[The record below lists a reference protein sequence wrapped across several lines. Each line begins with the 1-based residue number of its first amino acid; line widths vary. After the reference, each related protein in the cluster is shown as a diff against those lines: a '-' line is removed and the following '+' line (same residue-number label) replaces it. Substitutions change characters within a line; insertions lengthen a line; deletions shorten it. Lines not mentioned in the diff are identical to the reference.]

1 MQIKT
6 LCQSQTLS
14 VLDYRC
20 GARPNDK
27 PFAEQFF
34 VHSVSYVHMGSFGCL
49 SRGRFFELVPGSLLI
64 GRTGDEYLCTHDHRC
79 GGDEC
84 LSFQLASEFVDSIGG
99 DDKIWRVG
107 RVPPLP
113 ELMVLGELAWLAT
126 QGRSEI
132 SVEEVGLLLLQRF
145 AAIVSDRSQPHSKL
159 DGRQRR
165 RVIETAVWLDEN
177 SQQPL
182 SLDILANKAGFS
194 QFHFLRVFTRVLGVT
209 PHQYGLRSRLRR
221 AVHLLADYDRS
232 ITEVA
237 FEAGFN
243 DLSNFV
249 RTFHRAAG
257 LPPGQFRLL
266 TRGKKQYFPRL
277 ARIADRI

>member
-1 MQIKT
+1 MHIET
-6 LCQSQTLS
+6 LCQNQTLS

-20 GARPNDK
+20 SATPNDK
-27 PFAEQFF
+27 PFTEQFA
-34 VHSVSYVHMGSFGCL
+34 VHSVSYVRKGSFGCL
-49 SRGRFFELVPGSLLI
+49 SRGRFFEFVPGSLLI
-64 GRTGDEYLCTHDHRC
+64 GRAGDEYMCTHDHHC
-79 GGDEC
+79 GRDEC
-84 LSFQLASEFVDSIGG
+84 LSFQLTPEFVDSIGG

-107 RVPPLP
+107 RVPPLS
-113 ELMVLGELAWLAT
+113 ELMVLGELAWSAT

-132 SVEEVGLLLLQRF
+132 SVEEVGILLSQRF
-145 AAIVSDRSQPHSKL
+145 AAIVSGRSQTHSKL
-159 DGRQRR
+159 DHRQRR

-182 SLDILANKAGFS
+182 SLDILSSKAGFS

-221 AVHLLADYDRS
+221 AVHLLADGDRS

-237 FEAGFN
+237 FETGFN

-257 LPPGQFRLL
+257 LSPGQFRLL
-266 TRGKKQYFPRL
+266 IRGKKQYFPRL
-277 ARIADRI
+277 ARITDRV